1 MAFLRVTRLPGMS
14 ISILLIVT
22 GCTAI
27 PTNGPGSLSI
37 SKKATTSS
45 VSPSD
50 EVIADYALVDLSG
63 EVISVMP
70 AHGPS
75 RFNTSFG
82 LGKGAPPVTK
92 IVIGDT
98 IVVTIFESAEG
109 GLFLT
114 PGQVGRTGNFVQIP
128 AQTVDS
134 SGSIYVP
141 FAGTVRVAGRTLSQV
156 SQEIEKNLQGR
167 AIEPK
172 VVVSIQS
179 REDNRVAVLG
189 EVGTPSQV
197 AININGDRVLDVIAK
212 AGGIKHPG
220 YESFV
225 KLTRGDNS
233 ESVYF
238 NAIVDSPDEN
248 IYVRPNDTLYVY
260 KEPQSFVVFGAF
272 DESSLV
278 NSKRI
283 PFEAESVS
291 LAEAIGKGGGL
302 NDNRANPSQVFIYRA
317 EERKTLER
325 MGIDLSNFPAS
336 DEIIPVIYRAN
347 FRDPSMMFA
356 AQVFRM
362 RDKDVIYAANAG
374 TVELSKF
381 LRVVSE
387 VAVTASVVDGTGRML
402 SD

>member
-1 MAFLRVTRLPGMS
+1 MTRIHTSRYAGLSLLAIVMAG
-14 ISILLIVT
+14 
-22 GCTAI
+22 GCTFI
-27 PTNGPGSLSI
+27 PNDGPSSIDVNRKAAASSL
-37 SKKATTSS
+37 T
-45 VSPSD
+45 PSG
-50 EVIADYALVDLSG
+50 ETLTDYALIDLSG
-63 EVISVMP
+63 SVLSIIP
-70 AHGPS
+70 AHGPA

-141 FAGTVRVAGRTLSQV
+141 FAGTIKVTGRTLSQV
-156 SQEIEKNLQGR
+156 SKDIEGKLQGR

-197 AININGDRVLDVIAK
+197 PININGDRILDVVAK
-212 AGGIKHPG
+212 AGGIKQPG

-225 KLTRGDNS
+225 KLTRGGHS
-233 ESVYF
+233 EAVYF
-238 NAIVDSPDEN
+238 NAIVDNPNEN
-248 IYVRPNDTLYVY
+248 IYVKPQDTIYVY
-260 KEPQSFVVFGAF
+260 KEPQSVVVFGAT
-272 DESSLV
+272 DESRLL
-278 NSKRI
+278 NSRRI
-283 PFEAESVS
+283 LFDTESVN
-291 LAEAIGKGGGL
+291 LAEAIGKAGGL
-302 NDNRANPSQVFIYRA
+302 NDNRANPAQVFIYRA
-317 EERKTLER
+317 EERKTVER
-325 MGIDLSNFPAS
+325 MGVDLSKFRD
-336 DEIIPVIYRAN
+336 DEVLIPVIYRAN

-356 AQVFRM
+356 AQVFKM
-362 RDKDVIYAANAG
+362 RDKDVVYAANAG
-374 TVELSKF
+374 AVELSKF
-381 LRVVSE
+381 LKIVSE
-387 VAVTASVVDGTGRML
+387 VAVTASVVDGAARIVA
-402 SD
+402 D